1 MCPQGSFEVTDCKGY
16 HLQEPRRN
24 PCVNFSRCS
33 SPRNEISWK
42 SGHATGTGSDCAT
55 LYYSEESP
63 HPNSKPRY
71 TYQDL
76 LARKA
81 MQLSDNLAR
90 HSMLQ
95 SMLEPTYPKKTFRQ
109 YYNERFH
116 SHIRFSRVET
126 KSYTYEPSDN

>member
-1 MCPQGSFEVTDCKGY
+1 MHEITCAHKAVLKLPIAKDTIFRSHDEI
-16 HLQEPRRN
+16 N
-24 PCVNFSRCS
+24 VNFSRCS

-55 LYYSEESP
+55 LYSEESP
-63 HPNSKPRY
+63 QPNSKPRY

-95 SMLEPTYPKKTFRQ
+95 SMLEPTYPKKTLRQ
-109 YYNERFH
+109 YYNARFH
-116 SHIRFSRVET
+116 SHIRFS
-126 KSYTYEPSDN
+126 